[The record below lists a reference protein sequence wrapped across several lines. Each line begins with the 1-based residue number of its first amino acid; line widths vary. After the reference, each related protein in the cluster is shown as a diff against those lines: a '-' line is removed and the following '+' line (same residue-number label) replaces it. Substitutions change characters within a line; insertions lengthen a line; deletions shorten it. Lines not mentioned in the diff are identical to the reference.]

1 MAIFNASQR
10 DPAMAGDMLTAML
23 VKEQSSYLCDDYLN
37 LTNNSPEVT
46 AEDRQL
52 LVDWCMRVVDV
63 CGFCRETVTIAF
75 GLFDRFLSRHTVW
88 SASALQDKSVFQLV
102 AITSLYIAIKT
113 NERVAVHSELF
124 ASISEGGYSMDDIE
138 ETEKIIL
145 FVLSWRI
152 NGPTCLQIAA
162 HVLSV
167 LDDVALLDQ
176 DLMNWLVGEV
186 RYQSELSLGTTSFQS
201 KAQVPLL

>member
-1 MAIFNASQR
+1 
-10 DPAMAGDMLTAML
+10 
-23 VKEQSSYLCDDYLN
+23 
-37 LTNNSPEVT
+37 
-46 AEDRQL
+46 
-52 LVDWCMRVVDV
+52 MRVVDV
-63 CGFCRETVTIAF
+63 CGFYRETVTIAF

-145 FVLSWRI
+145 FVLC
-152 NGPTCLQIAA
+152 PLVA
-162 HVLSV
+162 HQRADLSSNCGAC
-167 LDDVALLDQ
+167 ALHTRRRS
-176 DLMNWLVGEV
+176 V
-186 RYQSELSLGTTSFQS
+186 T
-201 KAQVPLL
+201 